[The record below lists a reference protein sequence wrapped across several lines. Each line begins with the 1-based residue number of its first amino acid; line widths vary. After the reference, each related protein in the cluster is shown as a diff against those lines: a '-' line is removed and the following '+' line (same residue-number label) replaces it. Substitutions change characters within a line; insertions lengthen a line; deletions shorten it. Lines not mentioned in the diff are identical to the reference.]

1 MTTRNAVLSLFAA
14 AAMMIPSSFV
24 AAQGTGT
31 QPETKPEPAKQPEGE
46 KPKTDEKTEEKPK
59 EEAKLVYVKMK
70 TSMGDIVLELNHEKA
85 PITVKNFLSYLDK
98 GHYDGTIFHRVIN
111 GFMIQGGGFSEELKQ
126 KDTDKPI
133 KNEWKNGLKN
143 KRGTIAMARTNDP
156 DSASS
161 QFFIN
166 VVDNDKL
173 DEPISGGAGYAVFGR
188 VISGMDTVDKIKA
201 VQTSTKVFA
210 NRQQMGDAPVK
221 NVVIE
226 KVTRM
231 TEDEGKKAA
240 GAGTTPEPA
249 KKP

>member
-1 MTTRNAVLSLFAA
+1 MKTRLSVLSLIAA
-14 AAMMIPSSFV
+14 AALCLPVSF
-24 AAQGTGT
+24 APAQGTDAT
-31 QPETKPEPAKQPEGE
+31 PAPAKQPEGD
-46 KPKTDEKTEEKPK
+46 KPKADEKTEDKPK

-85 PITVKNFLSYLDK
+85 PITVKNFLNYVDK
-98 GHYDGTIFHRVIN
+98 GFYDNTIFHRVID
-111 GFMIQGGGFSEELKQ
+111 GFMIQGGGFTEDLKQ

-133 KNEWKNGLKN
+133 KNEWRNGLKN

-156 DSASS
+156 DSATA

-166 VVDNDKL
+166 VVDNARL
-173 DEPISGGAGYAVFGR
+173 DEPISGGAAYAVFGR
-188 VISGMDTVDKIKA
+188 VISGMDTVDKIKG
-201 VQTSTKVFA
+201 VQTSTKLFA

-231 TEDEGKKAA
+231 TEDEGRKIADAK
-240 GAGTTPEPA
+240 PEPA
-249 KKP
+249 KKE